1 MRRNSRFILGCV
13 LALAACSDDA
23 SITDPD
29 PIVPPA
35 ALLKD
40 VVVPTLPSPYY
51 HFEYDAAYRVRR
63 VSFASDARVYDV
75 RWTGNR
81 IEKLVGTVGSRDTL
95 LYNYDGAGHVGTV
108 NQVDDNGQ
116 VVSITSFTYDGAQL
130 ARAER
135 KVRID
140 GSLVLDRTLTFSYD
154 TAGNVRDVVDQRP
167 AIADHQTAST
177 TTDHFEQYD
186 DRINVDGFSLLH
198 PDFSDPLILLP
209 GVTLQRGNPASETF
223 TGGEVQ
229 YTASWTYTY
238 DDRNRPL
245 RKVGDLTWTSGPD
258 TGQHFQAQ
266 SSFSY
271 Y

>member
-1 MRRNSRFILGCV
+1 MRRNPLLILGCV
-13 LALAACSDDA
+13 FALAACSDDA

-29 PIVPPA
+29 PLVPPA

-40 VVVPTLPSPYY
+40 IVIPNLPSPYY

-63 VSFASDARVYDV
+63 ASFASDARAYDV
-75 RWTGNR
+75 IWKGTR

-95 LYNYDGAGHVGTV
+95 QYNYDGAGRVGTV
-108 NQVDDNGQ
+108 NQVDGNGQ

-130 ARAER
+130 AKAER
-135 KVRID
+135 KVRVD
-140 GSLVLDRTLTFSYD
+140 GAFVVDRTLSFSYD
-154 TAGNVRDVVDQRP
+154 AAGNVKDVVDQRP

-186 DRINVDGFSLLH
+186 DKINVDGFALLH

-209 GVTLQRGNPASETF
+209 GVQLQRGNPARETLS
-223 TGGEVQ
+223 GGAIG
-229 YTASWTYTY
+229 YSATWTYTY

-245 RKVGDLTWTSGPD
+245 TKVGDVTWTSGPD
-258 TGQHFQAQ
+258 TDQHFQAQ
-266 SSFSY
+266 STFSY